1 MLKRTT
7 LIAGLVLSAIGF
19 SNAPVK
25 ALNHTGNLFVGDY
38 NSSSIIEITPNGT
51 KSTFASG
58 LNSPY
63 GLAFDSSGN
72 LFVSD
77 GSSSSSITEITPNG
91 TKSTFA
97 SGLDSPRGLAFDGQ
111 TNSSAVPEPSN
122 LLAVFGGLVSL
133 GSLRKLKNKKRNKAS

>member
-25 ALNHTGNLFVGDY
+25 ALNHTGNLFVSETY
-38 NSSSIIEITPNGT
+38 
-51 KSTFASG
+51 
-58 LNSPY
+58 
-63 GLAFDSSGN
+63 
-72 LFVSD
+72 D
-77 GSSSSSITEITPNG
+77 GSITEITPNG

-97 SGLDSPRGLAFDGQ
+97 SGLGSPLGLAFDGQ

-133 GSLRKLKNKKRNKAS
+133 GSLRKLKNKRRK